1 MTAQQAAKTTLPS
14 SLALEGKL
22 PWRKLESGQDELSL
36 QMHLQA
42 DEEAALSE
50 DLAETFLEM
59 MLERLRDKQ
68 PAIRGQAAL
77 ALGRLA
83 DPGEQGDFV
92 GDGVTDSYIRLL
104 GTEKNK
110 VCLQFG
116 DPARSALL
124 KLLT

>member
-1 MTAQQAAKTTLPS
+1 MRLHCKI
-14 SLALEGKL
+14 
-22 PWRKLESGQDELSL
+22 
-36 QMHLQA
+36 HVQA

-68 PAIRGQAAL
+68 PAIRCQASL

-83 DPGEQGDFV
+83 APGKQGNFA
-92 GDGVTDSYIRLL
+92 GDGVTNSYIRLL

-110 VCLQFG
+110 
-116 DPARSALL
+116 ARL
-124 KLLT
+124 

>member
-1 MTAQQAAKTTLPS
+1 MTSHCKTPF
-14 SLALEGKL
+14 
-22 PWRKLESGQDELSL
+22 
-36 QMHLQA
+36 QA

-68 PAIRGQAAL
+68 PAIRCQAAL

-83 DPGEQGDFV
+83 DPGEQGNFV

-116 DPARSALL
+116 DPAWSALL
-124 KLLT
+124 KLLR

>member
-1 MTAQQAAKTTLPS
+1 MTAQQAAKHILPS
-14 SLALEGKL
+14 SLALEGSL
-22 PWRKLESGQDELSL
+22 SWGKLESGQDELSL

-42 DEEAALSE
+42 DEEEALSE

-68 PAIRGQAAL
+68 PAIRCQAAL

-83 DPGEQGDFV
+83 DPGEQGNFV

-110 VCLQFG
+110 VRL
-116 DPARSALL
+116 
-124 KLLT
+124 